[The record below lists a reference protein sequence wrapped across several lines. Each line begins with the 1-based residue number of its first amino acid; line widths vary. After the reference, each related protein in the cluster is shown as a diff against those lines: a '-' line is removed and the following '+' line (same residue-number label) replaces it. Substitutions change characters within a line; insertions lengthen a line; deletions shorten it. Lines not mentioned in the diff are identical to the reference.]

1 MSNTTDAYGSYKAS
15 DFADM
20 LNVPTPAEDLIAD
33 AAIAAMEKA
42 RADGLNVAERA
53 KALIAKI
60 FGEHAKYVRFLGDDE
75 GCPLFDIEADGIL
88 FSFVPGMTPDDDIL
102 LVENQAA
109 RSLAELGYAITFYEP
124 EGAE

>member
-1 MSNTTDAYGSYKAS
+1 MSNTNDDYGAYKAS

-20 LNVPTPAEDLIAD
+20 LNVPTPAVDLISD
-33 AAIAAMEKA
+33 AAIAAMEQA
-42 RADGLNVAERA
+42 RAAGLNVPERA
-53 KALIAKI
+53 KALIAKV

-75 GCPLFDIEADGIL
+75 GCPVFDIEADGIV
-88 FSFVPGMTPDDDIL
+88 FTFAPGMTPDDDIL

-124 EGAE
+124 EAE

>member
-1 MSNTTDAYGSYKAS
+1 MSNTNDDYGAYKAS

-20 LNVPTPAEDLIAD
+20 LNVPTPAVDLIYD
-33 AAIAAMEKA
+33 AAIAAMEQA
-42 RADGLNVAERA
+42 RAAGLNVPERA
-53 KALIAKI
+53 KALIAKV

-75 GCPLFDIEADGIL
+75 GCPVFDIEADGIV
-88 FSFVPGMTPDDDIL
+88 FTFAPGMTPDDDIL

-124 EGAE
+124 EAE

>member
-1 MSNTTDAYGSYKAS
+1 MSDTNDNYGAYKAS

-20 LNVPTPAEDLIAD
+20 LNVPTPDVDLISD
-33 AAIAAMEKA
+33 AAIAAMEQA
-42 RADGLNVAERA
+42 RAAGLNVPERA
-53 KALIAKI
+53 KALIAKV

-75 GCPLFDIEADGIL
+75 GCPVFDIEADGIV
-88 FSFVPGMTPDDDIL
+88 FTFAPGMTPDDDIL

-124 EGAE
+124 EAE